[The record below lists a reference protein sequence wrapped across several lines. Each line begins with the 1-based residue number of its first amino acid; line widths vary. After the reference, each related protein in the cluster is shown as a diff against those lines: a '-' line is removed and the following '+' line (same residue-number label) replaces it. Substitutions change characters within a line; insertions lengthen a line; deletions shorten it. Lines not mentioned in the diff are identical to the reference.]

1 MYGGENNEIY
11 AVTEGCYDSFGIPS
25 SLANGTDPEFT
36 IETIFPELHEEDDG
50 ESMKNSSGLLTT
62 INTTAL
68 PENFLVG
75 LNPVDSMAD
84 YQSDSKIDFTE

>member
-36 IETIFPELHEEDDG
+36 IETIFPELNEDDN
-50 ESMKNSSGLLTT
+50 ESMKTTSGLLTM
-62 INTTAL
+62 IDTTSL

-75 LNPVDSMAD
+75 LNPVDSIAD
-84 YQSDSKIDFTE
+84 SQTDKNQDLTE